1 MRDERKEE
9 LEAMQL
15 DGALGNALLDQKG
28 LNLEPLVALK
38 LDDLASLLIL
48 NEGTVACEF
57 LSDRAKSV
65 LGIGN
70 PRSSLGWTYLLES
83 LQELPGVV
91 FWRTGDDR
99 DQISDESRDG
109 SKSAHLWG
117 DPARLSVSCGHF
129 VVGCGYGHSS
139 AGFLR
144 PHY

>member
-1 MRDERKEE
+1 
-9 LEAMQL
+9 MQL

-28 LNLEPLVALK
+28 LNLEPLVALE

-48 NEGTVACEF
+48 DEGTVASEF

-91 FWRTGDDR
+91 FWRAGDDR
-99 DQISDESRDG
+99 D
-109 SKSAHLWG
+109 
-117 DPARLSVSCGHF
+117 
-129 VVGCGYGHSS
+129 
-139 AGFLR
+139 
-144 PHY
+144 